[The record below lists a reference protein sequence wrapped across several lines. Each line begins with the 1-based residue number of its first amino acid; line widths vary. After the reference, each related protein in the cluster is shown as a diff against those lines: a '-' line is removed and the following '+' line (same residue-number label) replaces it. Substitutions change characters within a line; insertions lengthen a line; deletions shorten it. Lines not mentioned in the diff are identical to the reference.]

1 MALRTIVTRGDE
13 ILGKRAREIGEIT
26 AHICMTLDDM
36 AETMRE
42 QDGVGIA
49 APQVGVLR
57 RMFIVEV
64 DDVYIELINPEII
77 QMDGSQTDEEGCLSV
92 PGIVGTV
99 ERPEYVKI
107 KGLNRHGE
115 EVVYEGRDL
124 LARAFSHEFDHL
136 EGVLFVE
143 KATDIRELE

>member
-1 MALRTIVTRGDE
+1 MALRTIVTEGDE
-13 ILGKRAREIGEIT
+13 ILTKRAREITEIT
-26 AHICMTLDDM
+26 SHIKTTLDDM
-36 AETMRE
+36 AETMRAE
-42 QDGVGIA
+42 DGVGIA

-77 QMDGSQTDEEGCLSV
+77 EMEGSVMEEEGCLSV

-107 KGLNRHGE
+107 KGLDRNGKG
-115 EVVYEGRDL
+115 VVYEGRDL
-124 LARAFSHEFDHL
+124 LAKAFAHEFDHL
-136 EGVLFVE
+136 EGVLFVD
-143 KATDIRELE
+143 KATDIKEIE